1 MRKGGNAMKHSPFL
15 FALCFVACIA
25 ITCVSSAALVSYR
38 VTTSNLVVGPGPGDP
53 FGFVTIPGDP
63 LSIGLIG
70 GFTVSIPDT
79 PSSGSL
85 GKDDV
90 HDLYFVLGNQFFTE
104 ADLNYFSGSFSDG
117 QLNIINPP
125 PDTDPPYTG
134 VSPTVSVA
142 KDGDSIDINGSS
154 FANLGNFYA
163 ADGGAGS
170 IYGNAFISQGSYS
183 IPIPS
188 AILLLGTGLIGI
200 FGIRRKFKK

>member
-1 MRKGGNAMKHSPFL
+1 MKLSPFL
-15 FALCFVACIA
+15 FAFCFVACVA
-25 ITCVSSAALVSYR
+25 ITCVSNAALVSYR
-38 VTTSNLVVGPGPGDP
+38 VTTSNLIVGSGFGDP
-53 FGFVTIPGDP
+53 FGFETNPGDP
-63 LSIGLIG
+63 LGIGQIG

-85 GKDDV
+85 GIDDV
-90 HDLYFVLGNQFFTE
+90 HDLYFVLGNQSFTK
-104 ADLNYFSGSFSDG
+104 ADLWYFSGTFSDG

-125 PDTDPPYTG
+125 PNTDPPYSG
-134 VSPTVSVA
+134 VSPRVSVA
-142 KDGDSIDINGSS
+142 KGGDAIDINGPS

-170 IYGNAFISQGSYS
+170 IYGNAAISQGSYS